1 MSKTIFID
9 GREFAADGTKTVLQI
24 ARENG
29 IYIPSLCYHPK
40 LGALSKCRI
49 CVVEVDGTRNLQTSC
64 SLVPSDGMKISTDS
78 KRVIEARKMVVNM
91 LLSNGNHNCISCEVN
106 GNCEL
111 QDAAYKL
118 GIEIP
123 AFIVEEHVEKDD
135 SSPFIIRDNDKCIQC
150 GRCIE
155 ACNRMVVNEVLD
167 FGYRGGHT
175 AVICDGD
182 KPMGESSCVQCGD
195 CVQVC
200 PVGALIEKKGVGKA
214 RSWETTT
221 VRTTCPYCGV
231 GCQLNLHMK
240 GDQIVRVTGVEGA
253 KPNDGHL
260 CVKGRYGYDFIY
272 SKERLTTPL
281 IKDAK
286 GEFQEATWDEA
297 LDLVADK
304 FKQIIKESGPDAI
317 AGVSCAR
324 SINEDSFYMQ
334 KLFRAAIGTNNID
347 HCART

>member
-1 MSKTIFID
+1 MSKKIFID
-9 GREFAADGTKTVLQI
+9 GREIAIEGDKTVI
-24 ARENG
+24 EAARDNG

-40 LGALSKCRI
+40 LGPASMCRV
-49 CVVEVDGTRNLQTSC
+49 CVVEVEGTRNLQTAC
-64 SLVPSDGMKISTDS
+64 SLIPADGMKISTDS
-78 KRVIEARKMVVNM
+78 TRVIEARKMVVN
-91 LLSNGNHNCISCEVN
+91 LLLANGNHNCLICERN
-106 GNCEL
+106 GDCEL
-111 QDAAYKL
+111 QSAAYSL
-118 GIEIP
+118 GIETP
-123 AFIVEEHVEKDD
+123 AFVVEEREEKDM
-135 SSPFIIRDNDKCIQC
+135 SGAFIIRDGNKCIQC
-150 GRCIE
+150 GRCVE

-167 FGYRGGHT
+167 FGHRGGHT
-175 AVICDGD
+175 HVICDED
-182 KPMGESSCVQCGD
+182 KPMGISSCVQCGD

-200 PVGALIEKKGVGKA
+200 PVGALYEKKGVGKG
-214 RSWETTT
+214 RPWEIRK

-231 GCQLNLHMK
+231 GCQQELHMK
-240 GDQIVRVTGVEGA
+240 GDQIIRIKGVEGA
-253 KPNDGHL
+253 KPNNGHL

-281 IKDAK
+281 IKK
-286 GEFQEATWDEA
+286 NGKFEEATWDEA

-324 SINEDSFYMQ
+324 SINEDSYYMQ